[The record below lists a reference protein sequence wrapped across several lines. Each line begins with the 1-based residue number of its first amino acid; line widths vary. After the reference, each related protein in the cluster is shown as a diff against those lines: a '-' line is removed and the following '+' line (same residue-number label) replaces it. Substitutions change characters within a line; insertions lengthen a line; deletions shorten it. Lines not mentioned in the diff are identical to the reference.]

1 MKRTAALLILALA
14 HAWAAEPI
22 AGTWLL
28 KRQEVAGRDTAS
40 RPLTLRIAQSGDS
53 LEFEYSVVAQNQKQ
67 EVSLRFAAKLD
78 GSEAEVKN
86 SAGRKIG
93 MAKVT
98 RGGPSQYLV
107 TLQGPN
113 RPTSSG
119 KMTVSSDGKTLT
131 SESVAVASD
140 GAKLHTLQVFQR
152 K

>member
-1 MKRTAALLILALA
+1 MKRVAVFLLFAVA
-14 HAWAAEPI
+14 QAWAAEPI
-22 AGTWLL
+22 VGTWQL
-28 KRQEVAGRDTAS
+28 KRQEVAGHDAPS
-40 RPLTLRIAQSGDS
+40 RPLTLRITQSGDS
-53 LEFEYSVVAQNQKQ
+53 LEFEYSVEGNQKQ
-67 EVSLRFAAKLD
+67 EVSLRFAARLD

-93 MAKVT
+93 VAKVT

-107 TLQGPN
+107 MLQGPN

-131 SESVAVASD
+131 SESDAAGSD